1 MRFLKDYP
9 KKKKRSA
16 DLKLTSLHLL
26 LTYQCVFECD
36 HCFVWGSPKQSGTM
50 TFEQIRE
57 ILRQAHEPG
66 TIESIYFEGGE
77 PFLYYPVLVEGV
89 QEAARQ
95 GFQTGIV
102 SNAFWATNL
111 EDAIQWLRP
120 FAGLIQDLSVS
131 SDLFHWTE
139 RISQNVEYVC
149 KAAEALGIPV
159 GMIEVSLPEATN
171 IIEPLGQLPQG
182 ASRVMYRGRAAEEL
196 IGRVTWQ
203 PWERFTKCPH
213 EDLQMIGRG
222 HLDPLGNL
230 HACQGISI
238 GNIFE
243 KPLEELIESYNYET
257 HPVIG
262 SLVEGGP
269 VELVRRFGLSHS
281 DTYADACHLCYTS
294 RQLLRVQFPEILTPD
309 QMYGVF

>member
-1 MRFLKDYP
+1 M
-9 KKKKRSA
+9 
-16 DLKLTSLHLL
+16 KLTSLHLL

-36 HCFVWGSPKQSGTM
+36 HCFVWGSPRQSGTM
-50 TFEQIRE
+50 TLGQIRE
-57 ILRQAHEPG
+57 ILRQAHEAG
-66 TIESIYFEGGE
+66 SIESIYFEGGE
-77 PFLYYPVLVEGV
+77 PFLYYPVLVKGV

-95 GFQTGIV
+95 GFQTGVV

-111 EDAIQWLRP
+111 EDAIEWLRP
-120 FAGLIQDLSVS
+120 LAGLIQDLSVS

-139 RISQNVEYVC
+139 RISQNVENAR
-149 KAAEALGIPV
+149 KAAEQLGIPI
-159 GMIEVSLPEATN
+159 GMIEVSQPEETN
-171 IIEPLGQLPQG
+171 LRDAFGQLLQG
-182 ASRVMYRGRAAEEL
+182 ASAVMYRGRAAENL

-203 PWERFTKCPH
+203 PWEQFTKCPH
-213 EDLQMIGRG
+213 EDLQEIGRG

-243 KPLEELIESYNYET
+243 KSLKELIESYKFET
-257 HPVIG
+257 HPIIG
-262 SLVEGGP
+262 ALVQGGP
-269 VELVRRFGLSHS
+269 VELVRRFDLGHS

-294 RQLLRVQFPEILTPD
+294 RQLLRGRFPEILTPD